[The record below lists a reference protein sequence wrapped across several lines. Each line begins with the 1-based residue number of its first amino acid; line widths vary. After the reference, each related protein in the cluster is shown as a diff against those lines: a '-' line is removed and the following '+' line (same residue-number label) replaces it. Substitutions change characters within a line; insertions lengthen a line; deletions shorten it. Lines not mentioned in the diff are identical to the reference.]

1 MNKPIH
7 ELVVIGSG
15 PGGYACAFRA
25 ADLGMSVTLIE
36 KDANLGGVCLNRGC
50 IPSKALLHVSDILNE
65 ARNASEIGVY
75 FDAPKIN
82 IKKINSWK
90 DDLVKNLSSGI
101 EALAKRRKINIINGS
116 AKFVSAN
123 EILVS
128 TKENKQSIQF
138 KKCVI
143 ATGSRSTKIPN
154 IEVDGEFVLTS
165 KDALKFKSVPEKML
179 IIGGGYIGLEMATF
193 YKSIGSKIDV
203 AEFLPNILS
212 EMDKD
217 LVQVLHNQLEKH
229 FNIMLQTK
237 VTSVVQENGVVSVVL
252 ENCAAFALRS
262 ADYLGFFTAHE
273 DDEQCFCEVA
283 LS

>member
-36 KDANLGGVCLNRGC
+36 KDPNLGGVCLNRGC

-82 IKKINSWK
+82 IKKINNWK

-154 IEVDGEFVLTS
+154 IEIDGS
-165 KDALKFKSVPEKML
+165 
-179 IIGGGYIGLEMATF
+179 ILEA
-193 YKSIGSKIDV
+193 
-203 AEFLPNILS
+203 LPNAMFRVKLDNGHTVLAHVSGKMRMHYIKLLPDDKVKLELS
-212 EMDKD
+212 PYD
-217 LVQVLHNQLEKH
+217 LSKGRII
-229 FNIMLQTK
+229 F
-237 VTSVVQENGVVSVVL
+237 
-252 ENCAAFALRS
+252 R
-262 ADYLGFFTAHE
+262 Y
-273 DDEQCFCEVA
+273 
-283 LS
+283 